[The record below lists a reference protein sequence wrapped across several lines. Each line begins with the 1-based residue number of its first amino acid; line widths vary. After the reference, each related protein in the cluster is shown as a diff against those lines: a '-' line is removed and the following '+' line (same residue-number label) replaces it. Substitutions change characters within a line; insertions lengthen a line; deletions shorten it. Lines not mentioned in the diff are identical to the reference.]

1 MFKHFEAGTIRSPTF
16 YVLVDDLIYKLMD
29 KFRIYK
35 APHEEDKQLKIF
47 ERELSVSLQDV
58 FYREVATEG
67 TTQFSIL
74 TICYGTIYI
83 ILHPLSNCA
92 IAFCW

>member
-1 MFKHFEAGTIRSPTF
+1 
-16 YVLVDDLIYKLMD
+16 MD

-58 FYREVATEG
+58 FYREVRTEG
-67 TTQFSIL
+67 NNFDSQL
-74 TICYGTIYI
+74 
-83 ILHPLSNCA
+83 
-92 IAFCW
+92 